1 MAEPASVLVPRENV
15 NDDIVTLVRWHAA
28 PGERVRAGQLLF
40 EIETAK
46 TVYTIEAEVEG
57 YVEIVCPAGEEI
69 AVGELAARIHDTPF
83 AVVVP
88 PPAAPAVGA
97 SSAASGGNGAQ
108 VITKKARALI
118 DEKGLD
124 VALFKHLAIV
134 RESDVQQ
141 ALEHGAK
148 AGVGSTQAGHPSN
161 ASNTVPS
168 ATSGAAGGR
177 IGALKDV
184 FVSSRERGTNPFTLA
199 LNYLFRNYLL
209 GLLVRIAPRG
219 VILVLHRMRG
229 VRMGSGVFIDPTAI
243 VETAYP
249 ENITIGND
257 VRIAAGSVIMTHLK
271 APHHLRETGL
281 IPNLV
286 KEVVLEDSCFIGI
299 NAVVMPG
306 VRVGKASVVISGSV
320 VFSDVPP
327 YTMVQGNPA
336 RVIKRFPRPDRAQG

>member
-1 MAEPASVLVPRENV
+1 VAEPTAVLVPRENV

-28 PGERVRAGQLLF
+28 SGERVRAGQLLF

-46 TVYTIEAEVEG
+46 TVYTIEAEREG

-69 AVGELAARIHDTPF
+69 AVGEVAARIHDAAF
-83 AVVVP
+83 A
-88 PPAAPAVGA
+88 AAPAPVAA
-97 SSAASGGNGAQ
+97 SSAAPGTAASGGQGAQ

-124 VALFKHLAIV
+124 VAQFKHLAIV

-141 ALEHGAK
+141 ALEGGA
-148 AGVGSTQAGHPSN
+148 QAGASHAQAGPS
-161 ASNTVPS
+161 PS
-168 ATSGAAGGR
+168 ASSTAQSTAPRAAGGR
-177 IGALKDV
+177 NGALKDV

-199 LNYLFRNYLL
+199 MNYLFRNYLL
-209 GLLVRIAPRG
+209 GLLVRVAPRG

-229 VRMGSGVFIDPTAI
+229 VKMGSGVFIDPTAI

-249 ENITIGND
+249 ENITIGDD

-336 RVIKRFPRPDRAQG
+336 KVIKRFPRPDGAQG

>member
-1 MAEPASVLVPRENV
+1 MAEPAVVLVPRENV
-15 NDDIVTLVRWHAA
+15 NDDVVTLVRWHAA
-28 PGERVRAGQLLF
+28 QGDRVRAGQLLF

-46 TVYTIEAEVEG
+46 TVYTIEAEREG
-57 YVEIVCPAGEEI
+57 YLEIVCPAGEEI
-69 AVGELAARIHDTPF
+69 AVGEVAARIHD
-83 AVVVP
+83 
-88 PPAAPAVGA
+88 
-97 SSAASGGNGAQ
+97 SAASVAPAPAIASAASAGAPASATSGGQ
-108 VITKKARALI
+108 VITKKARQLI
-118 DEKGLD
+118 DETSI
-124 VALFKHLAIV
+124 AITRFAHLAIV

-141 ALEHGAK
+141 AIEADAKGGGAPQPGGTASSHGGA
-148 AGVGSTQAGHPSN
+148 
-161 ASNTVPS
+161 VP
-168 ATSGAAGGR
+168 AAGGR
-177 IGALKDV
+177 QATFKDV
-184 FVSSRERGTNPFTLA
+184 LVSSRERGTNPLTLA
-199 LNYLFRNYLL
+199 MNYLFRNYLL
-209 GLLVRIAPRG
+209 GLLVRVAPRG

-249 ENITIGND
+249 ENITIGDD

-306 VRVGKASVVISGSV
+306 VRVGKASVVTSGSV
-320 VFSDVPP
+320 VFSDVPA

-336 RVIKRFPRPDRAQG
+336 KVIKRFPRPDGAQG

>member
-1 MAEPASVLVPRENV
+1 MAEPTLVLIPRENV
-15 NDDIVTLVRWHAA
+15 NDDVVTLVRWHAA
-28 PGERVRAGQLLF
+28 SGERVRAGQLLF

-46 TVYTIEAEVEG
+46 TVYTIEAEREG
-57 YVEIVCPAGEEI
+57 YVELVCPAGEEI
-69 AVGELAARIHDTPF
+69 AVGELAARIHDAPF
-83 AVVVP
+83 AAMAP
-88 PPAAPAVGA
+88 AATAAPAATGGGA
-97 SSAASGGNGAQ
+97 AGGGGQ
-108 VITKKARALI
+108 VITKKARVLI
-118 DEKGLD
+118 DEQRID
-124 VALFKHLAIV
+124 VARFKHLAIV
-134 RESDVQQ
+134 RESDVRQV
-141 ALEHGAK
+141 LGSGAPASA
-148 AGVGSTQAGHPSN
+148 AGGGRSTS
-161 ASNTVPS
+161 ASHASQP
-168 ATSGAAGGR
+168 AAERAAGGR
-177 IGALKDV
+177 IGALRDV
-184 FVSSRERGTNPFTLA
+184 VVSSRERGTNPVALA

-209 GLLVRIAPRG
+209 GLLVRVAPRG

-249 ENITIGND
+249 ENITIGDD

-281 IPNLV
+281 VPNLV

-306 VRVGKASVVISGSV
+306 VRVGKASVVTSGSV

-336 RVIKRFPRPDRAQG
+336 KVIKRFPRPDGAQG

>member
-1 MAEPASVLVPRENV
+1 V
-15 NDDIVTLVRWHAA
+15 NDDIVTLVRWHATS
-28 PGERVRAGQLLF
+28 GERVRAGQLLF

-46 TVYTIEAEVEG
+46 TVYTIEAEREG

-69 AVGELAARIHDTPF
+69 AVGEVAARIHDAPF
-83 AVVVP
+83 AVA
-88 PPAAPAVGA
+88 AAPVAA
-97 SSAASGGNGAQ
+97 SAAAPGVAASGGQGSQ

-118 DEKGLD
+118 DEKHLD
-124 VALFKHLAIV
+124 VALFQHLAIV

-141 ALEHGAK
+141 ALEGGAK
-148 AGVGSTQAGHPSN
+148 AGTSPTQPGHS
-161 ASNTVPS
+161 PS
-168 ATSGAAGGR
+168 ATPTAQSTAPRAAGGR
-177 IGALKDV
+177 SGALKDV

-199 LNYLFRNYLL
+199 MNYLFRNYLL
-209 GLLVRIAPRG
+209 GLLVRVAPRG

-229 VRMGSGVFIDPTAI
+229 VKMGSGVFIDPTAI

-336 RVIKRFPRPDRAQG
+336 KVIKRFPRPDGAQG